1 MGTGWDFLD
10 PRHREAAL
18 KLIRRSKPYVLILAF
33 PYNVWSLLQNL
44 NPTADLQA
52 KRKQAE
58 VLVIL
63 AIEAALL
70 HLRGGRR
77 FLIEN
82 PATSAAWNLD
92 AVLDFRNHSDVLEVV
107 LDMCRFGLK
116 GHGGE
121 LHKKAPRFLTS
132 SQALVSAFLE
142 RRCRG
147 DRKHAWVMGG
157 SKITSVAG
165 HYTPEF
171 SDAVVEAFMTQYDFE
186 QALAQCHSAFVV
198 DAESTAEHDHG
209 QDLTPSTQMVHFS
222 GFGSIFDPQHD
233 FHWLDTSSVQ
243 EFVEPDDE
251 TFPPPSLDIHA
262 CRYIL
267 SSGQPCSFVGHNSL
281 SLCVHMVEKHN
292 LRGPFKHAVVTNQ
305 CPCCMSVF
313 KNKRS
318 AQQHAHKRG
327 IKGKCPA
334 GSS

>member
-1 MGTGWDFLD
+1 
-10 PRHREAAL
+10 
-18 KLIRRSKPYVLILAF
+18 
-33 PYNVWSLLQNL
+33 
-44 NPTADLQA
+44 
-52 KRKQAE
+52 
-58 VLVIL
+58 
-63 AIEAALL
+63 
-70 HLRGGRR
+70 
-77 FLIEN
+77 
-82 PATSAAWNLD
+82 
-92 AVLDFRNHSDVLEVV
+92 
-107 LDMCRFGLK
+107 
-116 GHGGE
+116 
-121 LHKKAPRFLTS
+121 
-132 SQALVSAFLE
+132 
-142 RRCRG
+142 
-147 DRKHAWVMGG
+147 
-157 SKITSVAG
+157 
-165 HYTPEF
+165 
-171 SDAVVEAFMTQYDFE
+171 MTQYDFE

-313 KNKRS
+313 KTKRS